1 MHPIPFNKPF
11 LTGKEL
17 WYVSQAFNHGYTAG
31 DGRFT
36 KACQN
41 LIRQQTKTHKALLA
55 HSCTAA
61 LEMAAIIADIQPG
74 DEVIMPSYTFVSTA
88 NAFALRGAV
97 PVFVD
102 VRPDTLNLNEDLIEQ
117 AITPKTKAIC
127 VVHYAGVPCEM
138 DVIMDIARRNH
149 LVVIEDAAQAVMGEY
164 KGRALGTIGHLGCYS
179 FHETKNIQCGEGGAL
194 LVNDDRYAHRAEI
207 IREKGTNRT
216 QFFRGEVDKY
226 TWLDI
231 GSSFLPNETTAAF
244 LLAQLESAEAIT
256 RQRLWLWKQYDNA
269 LRSFN
274 EGGQMFQTPSPL
286 GNGHIYYLMMPS
298 KASRDAFIAHM
309 KERGVQCVAHY
320 VALHSSPKGSELGR
334 GASDFTQT
342 NIASERLVRLPLWL
356 GLEPHQ
362 HRVIEGVYDFFRR
375 QG

>member
-17 WYVSQAFNHGYTAG
+17 WYVSQALNHGYTAG

-41 LIRQQTKTHKALLA
+41 LLKERTKTHKALLA

-61 LEMAAIIADIQPG
+61 LEMAALIADIQSG

-102 VRPDTLNLNEDLIEQ
+102 IRPDTLNLNEALVEQ

-138 DVIMDIARRNH
+138 DVIMDIAHRHR
-149 LVVIEDAAQAVMGEY
+149 LVVIEDAAQAVGSEY

-179 FHETKNIQCGEGGAL
+179 FHETKNVQCGEGGAL
-194 LVNDDRYAHRAEI
+194 LINDEQYAHRAEI
-207 IREKGTNRT
+207 VREKGTNRT
-216 QFFRGEVDKY
+216 QFFRGDVDKY

-244 LLAQLESAEAIT
+244 LLAQLESADMIT

-269 LRSFN
+269 FRSFVAPDN
-274 EGGQMFQTPSPL
+274 RLRRTPSPF
-286 GNGHIYYLMMPS
+286 GNGHIYYLLMDS
-298 KASRDAFIAHM
+298 KESRDAFIAHM
-309 KERGVQCVAHY
+309 KERGVQSVAHY
-320 VALHSSPKGSELGR
+320 VALHSSPKGKELGR
-334 GASDFTQT
+334 MASDLSQT

-356 GLEPHQ
+356 GLEPYQHQ
-362 HRVIEGVYDFFRR
+362 VMQGVHDFFRR
-375 QG
+375 A